1 MWLTL
6 WPGSD
11 IDTLVVAP
19 KDVSRDDFFEVFP
32 GVLKRMAQAGAITE
46 MTPVPDAFVPIIKL
60 EFSGISID
68 LIFASVQLSSVP
80 MELKLTDNNILRG
93 LDDRG
98 LRSLNGTRV
107 TDEILQLVPHEKTF
121 RTALRA
127 VKLWA
132 QRRAI
137 YANVIG
143 FPGGVAWAMLV
154 ARVCQLYPLATGAV
168 IVGKFFR
175 IISRWAWPQPV
186 ILKDIE
192 SGPLQVRVWNPEV
205 YKGDRY
211 HLMPIITP
219 AYPSMC
225 ATHNVTMSTK
235 QIILRELD
243 RGGDVCDKIF
253 TNQLQWKD
261 LFGRHSFFTSGYKYY
276 LSIVSCSR
284 SKEAQS
290 LWSGLVES
298 KVRHLVSE
306 LDYDEN
312 VSLAHPFN
320 KGFDRV
326 HRCQNEDE
334 VQAVIN
340 GDLRFQAKDIKTE
353 TTDASKDP
361 KHNAAASGD
370 ADNLTM
376 LDGAGNGTKTED
388 EVTTLYT
395 TTYYIGLLLSPGE
408 NALAPATTSADVLQ
422 LRRSWISL

>member
-1 MWLTL
+1 M
-6 WPGSD
+6 
-11 IDTLVVAP
+11 AP
-19 KDVSRDDFFEVFP
+19 P
-32 GVLKRMAQAGAITE
+32 GAITE
-46 MTPVPDAFVPIIKL
+46 LTPVPDAFVPIIKL

-68 LIFASVQLSSVP
+68 LIFASVQLASVP
-80 MELKLTDNNILRG
+80 MDLTLKDNNILRG

-107 TDEILQLVPHEKTF
+107 TDEILQLVPQEKVF

-137 YANVIG
+137 YANVMG

-154 ARVCQLYPLATGAV
+154 ARVCQLYPRATGSV

-175 IISRWAWPQPV
+175 IISKWAWPQPV
-186 ILKDIE
+186 ILKNIE

-205 YKGDRY
+205 YKGDRF

-225 ATHNVTMSTK
+225 ATHNITKSTR
-235 QIILRELD
+235 QIILRELN
-243 RGGDVCDKIF
+243 RGGDICDNVF
-253 TNQLQWKD
+253 VNQLQWKD
-261 LFGRHSFFTSGYKYY
+261 LFARHSFFTNGYKYY
-276 LSIVSCSR
+276 LSVVSCSR

-298 KVRHLVSE
+298 KVRLLVSE

-312 VSLAHPFN
+312 VSMAHPFN

-334 VQAVIN
+334 IQAVIK
-340 GDLRFQAKDIKTE
+340 GELRYQAKDIKTE
-353 TTDASKDP
+353 ITDSSKDP
-361 KHNAAASGD
+361 KHSAVASGD
-370 ADNLTM
+370 ADGMAQPTGTETGEVN
-376 LDGAGNGTKTED
+376 GNEITS
-388 EVTTLYT
+388 LYT
-395 TTYYIGLLLSPGE
+395 TTYYIGLQLSPGKPRPSMA
-408 NALAPATTSADVLQ
+408 ALVC
-422 LRRSWISL
+422 